1 MTDRLTHELLL
12 GRGEL
17 VAAPVLTAAEQSVA
31 AKPYCT
37 DRNFGMPKGLLLG
50 VFAFFFAYLAVMWVG
65 FAADGLVMPMVI
77 NFIFVAAFAY
87 VPAKWA
93 TMKPE
98 HRSRALEWAEFQSRG
113 IDTETGRTPAGEA
126 TTLVLLLPACIL
138 FWGVATTTIAALV

>member
-17 VAAPVLTAAEQSVA
+17 VAPPVLPVAEPEAAL
-31 AKPYCT
+31 PYCT

-50 VFAFFFAYLAVMWVG
+50 AFGFFFAYLAVMWVG
-65 FAADGLVMPMVI
+65 FAADGLVLPMVV
-77 NFIFVAAFAY
+77 NFVFVAAFAF

-98 HRSRALEWAEFQSRG
+98 HRNKALEWAEFKARG

-126 TTLVLLLPACIL
+126 ATLVLLLPACIF
-138 FWGVATTTIAALV
+138 FWGVAATTIAALV